1 MNLIIKYLEYTRTPI
16 YSLFFTLPFFLI
28 YEVGIFLTSNE
39 NLSIMRNGA
48 DALMRQILS
57 TFGLVGL
64 YWMGAIFFIAI
75 ILTFLVQRKYWYDI
89 EIFGNYLIIM
99 VFESLFWSLLLYF
112 FMSNVYIFLM
122 NPNGEVLIQQITLA
136 IGAGIY
142 EEFFFRV
149 VLILLISS
157 ILALVFNWNKKI
169 NNWLSM
175 IIAAGIFSAFHF
187 IGDYADFFSFKI
199 FMVRFLAGIILGTLY
214 FFRGF
219 GITAWSHSIYDLI
232 IITKITTQ

>member
-16 YSLFFTLPFFLI
+16 YSLLFTLPFFLI

-39 NLSIMRNGA
+39 NLNIMRNGA

-112 FMSNVYIFLM
+112 FMSNVYLFLM

>member
-1 MNLIIKYLEYTRTPI
+1 LEYTRTPI
-16 YSLFFTLPFFLI
+16 YSLLFTLPFFLI

-39 NLSIMRNGA
+39 NLNIMRNGA

-112 FMSNVYIFLM
+112 FMSNVYLFLM

>member
-16 YSLFFTLPFFLI
+16 YSLLFTLPFFLI

-39 NLSIMRNGA
+39 NLNIMRNGA

-99 VFESLFWSLLLYF
+99 VFESLFWSVLLYF
-112 FMSNVYIFLM
+112 FMSNVYLFLM

>member
-16 YSLFFTLPFFLI
+16 YSLLFTLPFFLI

-39 NLSIMRNGA
+39 NLNIMRNGA

-75 ILTFLVQRKYWYDI
+75 ILTFLVQRKFWYDI

-99 VFESLFWSLLLYF
+99 VFESLFWSVLLYF
-112 FMSNVYIFLM
+112 FMSNVYLFLM

>member
-16 YSLFFTLPFFLI
+16 YSLLFTLPFFLI

-39 NLSIMRNGA
+39 NLNIMRNGA

-75 ILTFLVQRKYWYDI
+75 ILTFLVQRKFWYDI

-112 FMSNVYIFLM
+112 FMSNVYLFLM

-157 ILALVFNWNKKI
+157 ILALVFNWNNKI

>member
-1 MNLIIKYLEYTRTPI
+1 
-16 YSLFFTLPFFLI
+16 
-28 YEVGIFLTSNE
+28 
-39 NLSIMRNGA
+39 MRNGA

-112 FMSNVYIFLM
+112 FMSNVYLFLM

>member
-1 MNLIIKYLEYTRTPI
+1 LEYTRTPI
-16 YSLFFTLPFFLI
+16 YSLLFTLPFFLI

-39 NLSIMRNGA
+39 NLNIMRNGA

-75 ILTFLVQRKYWYDI
+75 ILTFLVQRKFWYDI

-112 FMSNVYIFLM
+112 FMSNVYLFLM

>member
-39 NLSIMRNGA
+39 NFNIMRNGA

-64 YWMGAIFFIAI
+64 YWIGAIFFIAI
-75 ILTFLVQRKYWYDI
+75 MLTFLVQRKYWYDI

-149 VLILLISS
+149 VVILLISS

>member
-39 NLSIMRNGA
+39 NLNIMRNGA

-75 ILTFLVQRKYWYDI
+75 ILTFLVQRKFWYDI

-112 FMSNVYIFLM
+112 FMSNVYLFLM

>member
-39 NLSIMRNGA
+39 NLNIMRNGA

-112 FMSNVYIFLM
+112 FMSNVYLFLM

>member
-1 MNLIIKYLEYTRTPI
+1 LNLIIKYLEYTRTPI
-16 YSLFFTLPFFLI
+16 YSLLFTLPFFLI

-39 NLSIMRNGA
+39 NLNIMRNGA

-75 ILTFLVQRKYWYDI
+75 ILTFLVQRKFWYDI

-112 FMSNVYIFLM
+112 FMSNVYLFLM

>member
-16 YSLFFTLPFFLI
+16 YSLLFTLPFFLI

-39 NLSIMRNGA
+39 NLNIMRNGA

-75 ILTFLVQRKYWYDI
+75 ILTFLVQRKFWYDI

-112 FMSNVYIFLM
+112 FMSNVYLFLM

>member
-1 MNLIIKYLEYTRTPI
+1 
-16 YSLFFTLPFFLI
+16 
-28 YEVGIFLTSNE
+28 
-39 NLSIMRNGA
+39 
-48 DALMRQILS
+48 
-57 TFGLVGL
+57 
-64 YWMGAIFFIAI
+64 
-75 ILTFLVQRKYWYDI
+75 
-89 EIFGNYLIIM
+89 
-99 VFESLFWSLLLYF
+99 
-112 FMSNVYIFLM
+112 M